1 MPVVGGGL
9 RQYIADSMSERRPLL
24 DALGAVVRSR
34 RLARGMTVRAL
45 AGRSGVSERF
55 LAQVE
60 SGTGNISVAR
70 LDALSEALETT
81 AGALLTS
88 AEGERAAKGDGVT
101 TGAVALLGLR
111 GAGKS
116 TVGPRLAKR
125 LKVPFVELDASIEAA
140 AGMRLATL
148 FEIHGMAYYRR
159 LEREVLR
166 RVLAEHAGVVLATGG
181 SLVTDEETYALL
193 RERAFTVWLRATAD
207 DHWDRVVAQGDARPM
222 AHRANARAEL
232 TALLRSRAPLY
243 AQARAAVDT
252 SALGLRGTVDA
263 VITALRGDGT
273 STERSG

>member
-1 MPVVGGGL
+1 
-9 RQYIADSMSERRPLL
+9 MSERRPLL
-24 DALGAVVRSR
+24 DALGTVVRSTR
-34 RLARGMTVRAL
+34 QAGGMTVRAL

-60 SGTGNISVAR
+60 AGTGNISVAR

-81 AGALLTS
+81 AGALLTR
-88 AEGERAAKGDGVT
+88 AEAERGHRGDDGAV
-101 TGAVALLGLR
+101 GAVALLGLR

-116 TVGPRLAKR
+116 TVGPRLARR

-166 RVLAEHAGVVLATGG
+166 RVLAERAGVVLATGG
-181 SLVTDEETYALL
+181 SLVTDEETYGLL
-193 RERAFTVWLRATAD
+193 RARAFTVWLRATAD

-222 AHRANARAEL
+222 AHRANARSEL
-232 TALLRSRAPLY
+232 QALLRARAPLY
-243 AQARAAVDT
+243 AQARATVDT

-263 VITALRGDGT
+263 VVAALRGEGPGD
-273 STERSG
+273 ERPARGAGAAP

>member
-1 MPVVGGGL
+1 MT
-9 RQYIADSMSERRPLL
+9 ERRPLL
-24 DALGAVVRSR
+24 EALGAVVRGR
-34 RLARGMTVRAL
+34 RQAGGMTVRAL

-55 LAQVE
+55 LAQLE
-60 SGTGNISVAR
+60 AGTGNISVAR

-81 AGALLTS
+81 AGALLTL
-88 AEGERAAKGDGVT
+88 AEGERAARGDGDGESV
-101 TGAVALLGLR
+101 GAVALLGLR

-116 TVGPRLAKR
+116 TIGPRLAKR

-181 SLVTDEETYALL
+181 SLVTDEETYGLL
-193 RERAFTVWLRATAD
+193 RARAFTVWLRATAD

-222 AHRANARAEL
+222 AHRANARSEL
-232 TALLRSRAPLY
+232 QALLRARSPLY
-243 AQARAAVDT
+243 AQARATVDT

-263 VITALRGDGT
+263 VIAALRGGAAGTEDGD
-273 STERSG
+273 

>member
-1 MPVVGGGL
+1 LVRGKDGSIVPAVSG
-9 RQYIADSMSERRPLL
+9 RRPLL
-24 DALGAVVRSR
+24 EALGAVVRAR
-34 RLARGMTVRAL
+34 RQAQGMTVRAL

-60 SGTGNISVAR
+60 GGVGNISVAR
-70 LDALSEALETT
+70 LDALSEALEST
-81 AGALLTS
+81 AGALLTL
-88 AEGERAAKGDGVT
+88 AEAERAAGGDGDGRAG
-101 TGAVALLGLR
+101 GAVALLGLR

-116 TVGPRLAKR
+116 TIGPRLAKR

-166 RVLAEHAGVVLATGG
+166 RVLAEHAGVVLAVGG
-181 SLVTDEETYALL
+181 SLVTDEETYGLL
-193 RERAFTVWLRATAD
+193 RARAFTVWLRANAD

-222 AHRANARAEL
+222 AHRANARSEL
-232 TALLRSRAPLY
+232 QALLRARAPLY
-243 AQARAAVDT
+243 ARARATVDT

-263 VITALRGDGT
+263 VLAALRGDGT
-273 STERSG
+273 GDERSG